1 MHFKRSWR
9 RVMRRVVMVMR
20 RVRWWDENCNGGGA
34 VGGTPGERN
43 DGYHLGKWSVVRWTL
58 GNDYREMYVKL
69 LGEKA
74 GWCEGA

>member
-1 MHFKRSWR
+1 
-9 RVMRRVVMVMR
+9 MRTVTV
-20 RVRWWDENCNGGGA
+20 GGA

-69 LGEKA
+69 LSERA
-74 GWCEGA
+74 GWCEGS